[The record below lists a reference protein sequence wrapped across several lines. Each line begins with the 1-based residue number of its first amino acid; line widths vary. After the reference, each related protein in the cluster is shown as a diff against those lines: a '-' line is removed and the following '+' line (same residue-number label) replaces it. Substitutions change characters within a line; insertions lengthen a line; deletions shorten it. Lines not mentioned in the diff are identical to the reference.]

1 MKPAILLGGQETALA
16 VARSL
21 GSRGVHVVVSG
32 PQSGIATH
40 SRFCAAAYTYPDPLQ
55 CAGFWKELLLGRE
68 AALAGGVLLATCDE
82 GLEFIAKN
90 HAPLAARYLLDMRRP
105 QLHLALLDKQRTLE
119 LGRAAG
125 IATPNFWSVAGA
137 GDLQRALA
145 EVRYPVLVKPIHS
158 HVFRTIL
165 GRKHLIAHEA
175 DDLIRNARI
184 ALDAGVAFMICE
196 MIPGPDSLLSS
207 YYTYLTPEGEALFDF
222 TKRVVR
228 RYPVNE
234 GGATYHATEWLPRTA
249 EAGRRFFQGIGFQGL
264 GNVEFKLDRR
274 DGQLKLIECNARFTA
289 AQALVARAGVDTA
302 WIAYSRAIGGE
313 APRIGSYRE
322 HLYLWNPR
330 ADYRAFKQLH
340 RQGKLSLATWLRS
353 LARPKIT
360 PYFQWSDP
368 VPSLVMGWELVRG
381 SLARLYRPLA
391 RLVQRPA

>member
-1 MKPAILLGGQETALA
+1 VKHAILLGGHSTALA

-21 GSRGVHVVVSG
+21 GSRGVPVVVSG
-32 PQSGIATH
+32 LQSGIAMR

-55 CAGFWKELLLGRE
+55 WAGFWKELLLGGE
-68 AALAGGVLLATCDE
+68 APLAGGVLLATCDE
-82 GLEFIAKN
+82 AVEFIAKN

-105 QLHLALLDKQRTLE
+105 ELHLALLDKQRTLE

-158 HVFRTIL
+158 HVFRAIF
-165 GRKHLIAHEA
+165 GRKHFIAHEVE
-175 DDLIRNARI
+175 DLTRNACI

-228 RYPVNE
+228 RYPLNE
-234 GGATYHATEWLPRTA
+234 GFGTYHATEWLPRTA

-289 AQALVARAGVDTA
+289 AQALVARAGIDTA

-313 APRIGSYRE
+313 APRIRSYRE
-322 HLYLWNPR
+322 HLYLWNPKT
-330 ADYRAFKQLH
+330 DYRAFRQLH

-360 PYFQWSDP
+360 PYFQWNDP
-368 VPSLVMGWELVRG
+368 VPSLVMAWDLIRG
-381 SLARLYRPLA
+381 CLARPYRPLV
-391 RLVQRPA
+391 RPVQRPA